1 MSIASLGQ
9 RADTAPRHRGHRAD
23 RTEHADQA
31 GRAVRTPRAAAAGS
45 RSSSSAA
52 GLRGL
57 RRLGTV
63 VLWTAMAFGIATF
76 AFLAIGPHVLGYR
89 TATMLTGSM
98 EPGISPGDVI
108 VSVPRPASEVAVGDV
123 ISYHIPVED
132 HRVETHRVVEVSYAE
147 DGAPVVVTKGDAN
160 PNKDPWTAHLAGDTV
175 WQQVAVVPHLGEVV
189 QVMRSPLVQKY
200 VFWGALASLVLLMM
214 SMIWRGEPGDGDD
227 EGEDVDRDGV
237 EGSTIGTAQVAGQV
251 AGTGGNR

>member
-9 RADTAPRHRGHRAD
+9 RADTAPRHRGHRAE
-23 RTEHADQA
+23 RTAH
-31 GRAVRTPRAAAAGS
+31 AVRTPRATTTGS
-45 RSSSSAA
+45 RGSGA
-52 GLRGL
+52 GATVLRAV

-63 VLWTAMAFGIATF
+63 TLWTAMAFGLATF

-108 VSVPRPASEVAVGDV
+108 VSVPRPASDVAVGDV

-132 HRVETHRVVEVSYAE
+132 HRVETHRVVEVSYAD
-147 DGAPVVVTKGDAN
+147 DGRPVVVTKGDAN
-160 PNKDPWTAHLAGDTV
+160 PNKDPWTAHLADDTV

-214 SMIWRGEPGDGDD
+214 SMIWRGESDD
-227 EGEDVDRDGV
+227 EDSDTDSDEEDVDHRDV
-237 EGSTIGTAQVAGQV
+237 EGSTIVAAEIAV
-251 AGTGGNR
+251 TTEGNR